1 MFHNGSY
8 ANATAKPLILLHL
21 ARVGCRAGH
30 GQACLGAGMGVGEG
44 DFAARSKLD
53 LPALTRAG
61 FCQFHVAFQQHTRL
75 YNNVP

>member
-1 MFHNGSY
+1 
-8 ANATAKPLILLHL
+8 
-21 ARVGCRAGH
+21 
-30 GQACLGAGMGVGEG
+30 MGVGEG